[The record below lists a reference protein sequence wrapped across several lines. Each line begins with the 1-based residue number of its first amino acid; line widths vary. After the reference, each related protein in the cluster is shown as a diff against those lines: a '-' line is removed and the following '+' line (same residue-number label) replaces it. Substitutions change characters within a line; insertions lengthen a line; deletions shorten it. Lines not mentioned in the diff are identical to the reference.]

1 MPIRALQHAFRAIR
15 LALYAL
21 EAPNNFHGGRRTTS
35 LSHSWYWAANSN
47 ADISQLLLRAC
58 PTPGNGPRT
67 ATPTLHSCL
76 FVFLSDQKFGT
87 FSMLGH

>member
-35 LSHSWYWAANSN
+35 LSHSLQWAANSN
-47 ADISQLLLRAC
+47 ADIWVF
-58 PTPGNGPRT
+58 PTNKKTSIMEGYSGLKPP
-67 ATPTLHSCL
+67 
-76 FVFLSDQKFGT
+76 
-87 FSMLGH
+87 LGVPKSFFERR